1 MEILTNIIYY
11 VIPFIVLLGILVFV
25 HEFGHFIVARK
36 LGVTV
41 VAFSIGFGKEL
52 WSTVDKKGTRW
63 KISAIPLGGYCQFL
77 GDADASS
84 STVDENSVKD
94 LSEDAKK
101 GAFPLQKTW
110 KKICI
115 VVAGP
120 LFNYLF
126 AILLFIGLFYS
137 FGKVVIPPIV
147 GEVMPNTA
155 ASEAGIIA
163 GDRILRINDKETP
176 DFQTLGSEIALSEK
190 DEVKVKIE
198 RSIELNL
205 SQAEIEDLELI
216 TSERKNCYEKNGSSF
231 CDAVPF
237 TYINN
242 VESSNLVQS
251 GVISANK
258 IHTIDGNEV
267 YTTENVQEYINKNPQ
282 DKYKLQVYNY
292 LTLNVVLRDTKYEN
306 ENGQKVNRRMLGI
319 KSTPELSVAADMNLA
334 EAVEAGFMEAY
345 DLTASSLRGIGQ
357 MLAGTRASKDVGG
370 IIRIAEMSGD
380 VSKSG
385 GLLSFIYFM
394 ALLSVNLGLLN
405 LFPIP
410 VLDGGSLV
418 IYLIELVVGREL
430 NAKVKDY
437 IFKFGLLVVLA
448 LMVLATWN
456 DITHLI
462 SRWFD

>member
-1 MEILTNIIYY
+1 MEILSNIVYY

-25 HEFGHFIVARK
+25 HEFGHFIVARR

-84 STVDENSVKD
+84 STIDESVAD
-94 LSEDAKK
+94 LPEEAKK
-101 GAFPLQKTW
+101 GAFHLQKTW

-137 FGKVVIPPIV
+137 FGKMVIPPIV
-147 GEVMPNTA
+147 GQVMPDTA
-155 ASEAGIIA
+155 AAEAGIVA
-163 GDRILRINDKETP
+163 GDKILNINGRETP
-176 DFQTLGSEIALSEK
+176 DFQALGNEVALAEQ
-190 DEVKVKIE
+190 DEVEVNVE
-198 RSIELNL
+198 RLIKLNL
-205 SQAEIEDLELI
+205 SKEEIENLQVTTDQLKCVEEINGKSCLPFARI
-216 TSERKNCYEKNGSSF
+216 EKY
-231 CDAVPF
+231 DA
-237 TYINN
+237 
-242 VESSNLVQS
+242 ESNIAKAGLTEF
-251 GVISANK
+251 NK
-258 IHTIDGNEV
+258 IYTIDGTEVNTAEDLFDYVSDNSKEV
-267 YTTENVQEYINKNPQ
+267 YEM
-282 DKYKLQVYNY
+282 QVYCY
-292 LTLNVVLRDTKYEN
+292 LTLKVMLRDTKYEN
-306 ENGQKVNRRMLGI
+306 ENGQKVKRRMLGVV
-319 KSTPELSVAADMNLA
+319 STPELSVAEEMSFP
-334 EAVEAGFMEAY
+334 EAVVAGFAEAY
-345 DLTASSLRGIGQ
+345 DLTESSLRGIGQ
-357 MLAGTRASKDVGG
+357 MLTGARASKDVGG

-418 IYLIELVVGREL
+418 IYLIELVIGREL
-430 NAKVKDY
+430 NAKIKDY
-437 IFKFGLLVVLA
+437 IFKFGLFIVLA